1 MKQHTLYFK
10 SGNGV
15 GEVYWRSKGH
25 RESRRRLKRCA
36 APAACAEPERTG
48 KPMRRVTSLRA
59 LAYLTAM
66 TSFGNTT
73 YAKL

>member
-1 MKQHTLYFK
+1 MKRHTLYFK

-15 GEVYWRSKGH
+15 GEVYGQSKGH
-25 RESRRRLKRCA
+25 RESRRRLTRCA
-36 APAACAEPERTG
+36 APAARAEPERTG
-48 KPMRRVTSLRA
+48 KAFQRVTSLSA

-73 YAKL
+73 YSKL